1 MCCGAQRLP
10 RGEAAGRA
18 GRAGRAAG
26 TALPRAGTAA
36 LAGRCSGTRKARG
49 RSRRAG
55 SGTAHTAPTP
65 STPPRA
71 RLQHPGAKG
80 NRQQKLPAYGI
91 SALPAPGL
99 NPAARAP
106 LPAGGSGRS
115 RPGHGARSSEH
126 AALSTLSLPELPPG
140 PNRSGA
146 LRPRHSP
153 LTRGSPGAGR
163 APCVP
168 AAAPAAF
175 APRPGTRHCRAA
187 ALPLCPGGSRRFPA
201 DPGVPALTCAGVPQ
215 ARPGRAAASFRRS
228 ATSSSSSPG

>member
-1 MCCGAQRLP
+1 MLRS
-10 RGEAAGRA
+10 
-18 GRAGRAAG
+18 
-26 TALPRAGTAA
+26 TAA
-36 LAGRCSGTRKARG
+36 PAWGSSREGREGREGCGHCPAPRRNRGARRALLWDAEGSGQ

-99 NPAARAP
+99 NPAARTP

-163 APCVP
+163 APDRKSV
-168 AAAPAAF
+168 
-175 APRPGTRHCRAA
+175 
-187 ALPLCPGGSRRFPA
+187 
-201 DPGVPALTCAGVPQ
+201 V
-215 ARPGRAAASFRRS
+215 
-228 ATSSSSSPG
+228 